1 MSFGDKKLDRA
12 YDNWVTQTP
21 EEYFRTEEGETS
33 SNGGKIEL
41 GKVGVSWMSGTY
53 SKRQGI
59 LLKVIE
65 IKGHF
70 IVKDKDGVPR
80 LVEAG
85 ENVKNTDLK

>member
-1 MSFGDKKLDRA
+1 
-12 YDNWVTQTP
+12 
-21 EEYFRTEEGETS
+21 
-33 SNGGKIEL
+33 
-41 GKVGVSWMSGTY
+41 MSGTY

-85 ENVKNTDLK
+85 ENVKDTDHK